1 MRGCVIRQKE
11 YSPKPQAP
19 ARHRDRSPARIEL
32 SRVLRQ
38 TATDAE
44 TRAWYLLRKLRVK
57 GFKFRRQHPIGKY
70 VVDFC
75 CAERR
80 LVIELD
86 GGIHS
91 QPSQGQKDQTRH
103 QYLKQQGYTVARFP
117 NGMVLEAPE
126 TFVAKVLG
134 QALSLPNVFTG
145 ER

>member
-1 MRGCVIRQKE
+1 MRQKE
-11 YSPKPQAP
+11 RSAKPQFP
-19 ARHRDRSPARIEL
+19 ASHLDRSPTRIK
-32 SRVLRQ
+32 RGRALRQ
-38 TATDAE
+38 TATEAE
-44 TRAWYLLRKLRVK
+44 TRAWYLLRKLRLK
-57 GFKFRRQHPIGKY
+57 GFKFRRQHPIGNY

-80 LVIELD
+80 LAIELD

-91 QPSQGQKDQTRH
+91 QPSQSLKDNAREK
-103 QYLKQQGYTVARFP
+103 YLKRQGYTVTRFP
-117 NGMVLEAPE
+117 IGIVLQAPE